1 MSLHWARLVHEK
13 LAVIATFAYA
23 QVPLATELEKH
34 FIGEWKFLHRIT
46 YELPHQQAIH
56 AVIDFALYFRM
67 LDEEEDM
74 TGFWKQV
81 GMPTV
86 GTLVLK
92 DKEIQPL
99 SPRDMSNK
107 IIHAEKIDWDFTE
120 QPKIVCTGRDK
131 DRWLHAIIEVRK
143 MLWIGA
149 QLGS

>member
-46 YELPHQQAIH
+46 YELPRQQAIH
-56 AVIDFALYFRM
+56 AVIYFALYFRM

-86 GTLVLK
+86 GTFRL
-92 DKEIQPL
+92 E
-99 SPRDMSNK
+99 
-107 IIHAEKIDWDFTE
+107 
-120 QPKIVCTGRDK
+120 G
-131 DRWLHAIIEVRK
+131 
-143 MLWIGA
+143 
-149 QLGS
+149 